1 MQFHAKH
8 ALVALALAGT
18 TLFVVQSLHA
28 QQATEKP
35 AQSAAG
41 GMDPAVMAKMMQL
54 AQPGKPHEELV
65 KRVGKWDT
73 KYKMRMSPD
82 APWMEFSG
90 TMEVKPLLGGRYVM
104 EESSF
109 DMMGMPMEGRQ
120 QLGYDTNKKKYVS
133 TWIDNFGSYM
143 TTMEG
148 DWDEK
153 TKTLTLHSDMFDPM
167 SGSTVKTKMTTD
179 HVSKDHMIF
188 RMTFPSPDGKDFVGM
203 EVDSKRRK

>member
-1 MQFHAKH
+1 MSHRTKTLKTIA
-8 ALVALALAGT
+8 ALAAAALIGGAATQAPALFAALAKQEGEMPMEKPGPEHKRLTELAGT
-18 TLFVVQSLHA
+18 WDYVSKLR
-28 QQATEKP
+28 
-35 AQSAAG
+35 
-41 GMDPAVMAKMMQL
+41 MDP
-54 AQPGKPHEELV
+54 
-65 KRVGKWDT
+65 
-73 KYKMRMSPD
+73 S
-82 APWMEFSG
+82 APWTESKG
-90 TMEVKPLLGGRYVM
+90 TEVIESACGGFWIVTKNNG
-104 EESSF
+104 

-120 QLGYDTNKKKYVS
+120 QLGYDTNKKKYVG

-167 SGSTVKTKMTTD
+167 SGSTVKTKMTTE
-179 HVSKDHMIF
+179 HVSKDHTIF